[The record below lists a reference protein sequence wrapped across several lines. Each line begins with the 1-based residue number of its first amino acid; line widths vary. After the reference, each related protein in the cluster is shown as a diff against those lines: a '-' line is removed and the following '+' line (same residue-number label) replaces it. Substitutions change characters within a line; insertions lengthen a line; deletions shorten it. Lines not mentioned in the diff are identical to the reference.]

1 MSPTATSSSAQS
13 EASKYPPSDFSMKYA
28 KVLAPNGKL
37 VGPDVVFGEGGM
49 FDKDVEEKTK
59 LAFKVTMKKLE
70 KFGQVAEENKD
81 LLKTARIDQIV
92 ECFPN
97 TLLKLLPSEIG
108 KSKWTKKAKEV
119 ETWEH
124 WWEMHDKVRTAVV
137 YNFEPHWMLLSD
149 KISNILELFP
159 AISITQLI
167 NHPCGN
173 NSFYPTTKLIQN

>member
-1 MSPTATSSSAQS
+1 MSPTPTTSSAQS

-70 KFGQVAEENKD
+70 KFGQVSDENKD

-124 WWEMHDKVRTAVV
+124 WWEMHDKVGKKYLV
-137 YNFEPHWMLLSD
+137 YYKF
-149 KISNILELFP
+149 
-159 AISITQLI
+159 
-167 NHPCGN
+167 
-173 NSFYPTTKLIQN
+173 